1 LGHRLDGEP
10 MNTILT
16 IAQLTIAEARR
27 RRVLLAGLIFGLAFL
42 ALFGFGYWMINRE
55 IQLAPAERSVLPAG
69 FGREL
74 LARDPQMRIFF
85 ELMTT
90 AGLYA
95 ANFLTIMMAVLTPV
109 DTLSGEVQS
118 GAIQSIL
125 VKPARREQIV
135 LGKWLGFWLML
146 AGYVLLTAGG
156 VMLVAWLV
164 NGFGVRNIATGLALI
179 LLEATVL
186 LTVSIA
192 GGTRLST
199 LANGVMG
206 FGLFG
211 LAFIGG
217 WIEQIG
223 ALVQNQTAQNIG
235 VISSLLIP
243 SDALWRLASYAMQS
257 PLVREVAF
265 ATPFGSST
273 LPSNAM
279 IVWAFVYIAGV
290 LGLGLRLFGRRDL

>member
-1 LGHRLDGEP
+1 

-16 IAQLTIAEARR
+16 IAHLTIAEARR
-27 RRVLLAGLIFGLAFL
+27 RRVLLSGLIFGLCFL
-42 ALFGFGYWMINRE
+42 ALFGFGFFMIHRDM
-55 IQLAPAERSVLPAG
+55 QLAPQARSLFPSAPDRSELERGPQIQV
-69 FGREL
+69 FYEL
-74 LARDPQMRIFF
+74 L
-85 ELMTT
+85 TT

-95 ANFLTIMMAVLTPV
+95 ANFLAIMMSVLTPV
-109 DTLSGEVQS
+109 DTLSGEIQS

-125 VKPARREQIV
+125 VKPARREAIV

-146 AGYVLLTAGG
+146 AAYVLLMIGG
-156 VMLVAWLV
+156 VALIAWLV
-164 NGFGVRNIATGLALI
+164 SGFMVRNFATGLALI

-186 LTVSIA
+186 LSVSIA
-192 GGTRLST
+192 GGARMST

-223 ALVQNQTAQNIG
+223 ALLQNQTAQNIG

-243 SDALWRLASYAMQS
+243 SDALWRLASYSMQS
-257 PLVREVAF
+257 PLVREVALS
-265 ATPFGSST
+265 TPFGSST
-273 LPSNAM
+273 LPSSAM
-279 IVWAFVYIAGV
+279 IVWGFAYIAGALV
-290 LGLGLRLFGRRDL
+290 LGLRLFARRDL

>member
-1 LGHRLDGEP
+1 

-27 RRVLLAGLIFGLAFL
+27 RRVLLAGLIFGLGFL
-42 ALFGFGYWMINRE
+42 ALFGFGYFLINRE
-55 IQLAPAERSVLPAG
+55 IQLAPSERSVLPAS
-69 FGREL
+69 FGGEV
-74 LARDPQMRIFF
+74 LARDPQMRVFF

-146 AGYVLLTAGG
+146 AGYVLLMAGG
-156 VMLVAWLV
+156 VALIAWLV
-164 NGFGVRNIATGLALI
+164 NGFGVRNIAAGLGLI

-186 LTVSIA
+186 LSVSIA
-192 GGTRLST
+192 GGSRLST

-206 FGLFG
+206 FGFFG

-235 VISSLLIP
+235 VITSLLIP
-243 SDALWRLASYAMQS
+243 SDALWRLAAYTMQS
-257 PLVREVAF
+257 PIVREVAV
-265 ATPFGSST
+265 ATPLGSTT

-279 IVWAFVYIAGV
+279 IAWALIYIAGV
-290 LGLGLRLFGRRDL
+290 LGLGMRVFGRRDL

>member
-1 LGHRLDGEP
+1 

-27 RRVLLAGLIFGLAFL
+27 RRVLLAGLVFGLGFL
-42 ALFGFGYWMINRE
+42 ALFGFGYFLINRE
-55 IQLAPAERSVLPAG
+55 IQLAPSERSVLPPS
-69 FGREL
+69 FGSEML
-74 LARDPQMRIFF
+74 TRDPQLRVFF

-156 VMLVAWLV
+156 VALIAWLV
-164 NGFGVRNIATGLALI
+164 NGFGVRNIATGLGLM

-186 LTVSIA
+186 LSVSIA
-192 GGTRLST
+192 GGARLST

-211 LAFIGG
+211 LAFMGG
-217 WIEQIG
+217 WVEQIG

-243 SDALWRLASYAMQS
+243 SDALWRLAAYTMQS
-257 PLVREVAF
+257 PIVREVAV
-265 ATPFGSST
+265 ATPLGSTT

-279 IVWAFVYIAGV
+279 IAWALIYIAGV
-290 LGLGLRLFGRRDL
+290 LGLGMRVFGRRDL